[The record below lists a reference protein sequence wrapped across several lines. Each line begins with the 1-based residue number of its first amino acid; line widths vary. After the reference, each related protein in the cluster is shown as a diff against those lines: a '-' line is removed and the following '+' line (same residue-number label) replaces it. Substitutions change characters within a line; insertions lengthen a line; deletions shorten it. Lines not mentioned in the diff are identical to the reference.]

1 MVIFSLFIYEEN
13 IVFIILKVHPLPFK
27 EETSKQFYIS
37 QLSSVSA
44 FRST

>member
-1 MVIFSLFIYEEN
+1 MVIFSLFVYEEN
-13 IVFIILKVHPLPFK
+13 IVFIILKVRPIPFK

-37 QLSSVSA
+37 QLSSVNA